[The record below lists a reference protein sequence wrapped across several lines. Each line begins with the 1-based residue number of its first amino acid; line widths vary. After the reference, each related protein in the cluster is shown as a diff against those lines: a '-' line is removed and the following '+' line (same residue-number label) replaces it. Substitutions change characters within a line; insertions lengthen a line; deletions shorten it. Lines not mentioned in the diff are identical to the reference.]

1 MNKNRYFKVVNSG
14 TPNVGE
20 IKIYGLISDWY
31 DDVNAIDF
39 LAAFNAL
46 EAICSR
52 INIHINSPGG
62 SVWEGLPIVN
72 AIKAS
77 KVDVHT
83 YVDGIAFS
91 MAGIIAIS
99 AKPGN
104 VHMAKGSLLMLHSA
118 SMFGY
123 GNAEQLK
130 KVAEDLERYDSVL
143 AGYVEDRT
151 GKTFEEVKNLYFDG
165 EDHFFT
171 STEALAEGLIDH
183 IENYESE
190 ETPDNVKNMSMVQV
204 AAWFDSKSV
213 DSNNQKEMFNKY
225 GKLSDLAKVAV
236 NDRTPEMFEEVNN
249 QILKSGVEGVTL
261 VTDSFLEDQ
270 EKEINDLKGEKT
282 ILETSISDKDQKILD
297 LEKQVKDLGNKPAVQ
312 PSTPESNGDSI
323 PSGDGSEKKD
333 DEIESPT
340 DKWARNILA
349 LQG

>member
-1 MNKNRYFKVVNSG
+1 MNKSRYFQVVNSG

-46 EAICSR
+46 ETMCTR

-99 AKPGN
+99 AKHGN

-130 KVAEDLERYDSVL
+130 KVAEDLEKYDSVL

-151 GKTFEEVKNLYFDG
+151 GKSLEEVKAQYFDG
-165 EDHFFT
+165 KDHFFT
-171 STEALAEGLIDH
+171 SAEALEEGLIDH
-183 IENYESE
+183 VENYDSD
-190 ETPDNVKNMSMVQV
+190 ETPDNVRNMSMLEVS
-204 AAWFDSKSV
+204 AWFDSNTLN
-213 DSNNQKEMFNKY
+213 SNNQKEMFNNKFS
-225 GKLSDLAKVAV
+225 KLSALAKVAV
-236 NDRTPEMFEEVNN
+236 SDRTDANFEEVNN
-249 QILKSGVEGVTL
+249 QIQEAGIEGVK
-261 VTDSFLEDQ
+261 VVSDIFIQDQ
-270 EKEINDLKGEKT
+270 ETKV
-282 ILETSISDKDQKILD
+282 SD
-297 LEKQVKDLGNKPAVQ
+297 LESQIMTKDNRISELEQEVKNLGNKPAD
-312 PSTPESNGDSI
+312 TPGTPGSDGDNI
-323 PSGDGSEKKD
+323 PSGDGSEKK
-333 DEIESPT
+333 EEETIAPAET
-340 DKWARNILA
+340 WARNVLA